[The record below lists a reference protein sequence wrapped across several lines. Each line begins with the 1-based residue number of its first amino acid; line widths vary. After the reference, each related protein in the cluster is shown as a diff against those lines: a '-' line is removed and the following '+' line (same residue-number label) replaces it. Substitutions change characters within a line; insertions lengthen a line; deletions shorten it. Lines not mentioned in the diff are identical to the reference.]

1 MKGRYIVV
9 RKSIAAAMVLTFLLF
24 PMMPAMAKV
33 SLLEPSSNKKICAVI
48 VGGADVKT
56 SDYINFVDTELNGE
70 DNKKTKKIIVGT
82 DIQGR
87 YQTYWLNKGFL
98 EEPKPAKQDLHDFVK
113 FSGYDRVLFLFVTS
127 PVMEK
132 TRNQTGLF
140 TSEEKTR
147 ASIGVKA
154 FLVDEANIIKV
165 IDVSKEDDSVTS
177 ELRAKRGAFRKCMK
191 EIQSVIGPVI

>member
-1 MKGRYIVV
+1 M
-9 RKSIAAAMVLTFLLF
+9 RKSIAAIMVLVFWLL
-24 PMMPAMAKV
+24 PMTPALAKA
-33 SLLEPSSNKKICAVI
+33 SLLELSTIKKVCAVI

-56 SDYINFVDTELNGE
+56 SDYINYVDTELNGE
-70 DNKKTKKIIVGT
+70 DSNKTKKIIVGT
-82 DIQGR
+82 DIQGK

-98 EEPKPAKQDLHDFVK
+98 EEPKPVKQDLHDFVK

-132 TRNQTGLF
+132 TRIQTGLF

-165 IDVSKEDDSVTS
+165 VDVSKEDVSVTS
-177 ELRAKRGAFRKCMK
+177 ELRAKRGAFQKCMK
-191 EIQSVIGPVI
+191 EIQNGIGPLIF